1 MCHHT
6 PKASVFQYLYSKNEM
21 FQLHTQMHAKRTI
34 PQHLNVLRELSEKDT
49 SSQITILLH
58 YAWCAPQYVNKIYN
72 ATEISNHLST

>member
-1 MCHHT
+1 
-6 PKASVFQYLYSKNEM
+6 M

-58 YAWCAPQYVNKIYN
+58 YAWCAPQYVNKKFIMQLRYQIICLPDGTLTQLTDL
-72 ATEISNHLST
+72 AYILSS